1 MLKPIQKPLAKI
13 LSYLFALTYQWSDW
27 RHGNVCSIHKKGPVA
42 EASSFRPI
50 SLTSTFRK
58 LYESCLLPLVLD
70 VSPAIDV
77 AQNGF
82 RSARSAL
89 DSALSFQDLMK
100 DYQRRHYHWPTL
112 CFLDIKSAYDV
123 VDRRVIWQ
131 SMLSTNAPLPIVSLL
146 SNLFDDVSISV
157 LNQNCVSEELSPHK
171 NNNPVHSFPISL
183 SLWNANGLRQ
193 SVVHDVLSHVLS
205 THVLLV
211 TETWLLFGSFPS
223 DWSQSYLYGTKVPD
237 AFGRGSGGMT
247 AFVSPSCPFTVSQL
261 PSYNP
266 HTLSLKVGYLTVHCV
281 YLPPPLSSYMVL
293 SILRSLPLHC
303 DTTVCGDFDA
313 RFGSLLGDTRANAWG
328 NALLPW
334 LGPQ

>member
-1 MLKPIQKPLAKI
+1 MSKIKLIKARRQRTSGYQHVDGAQAGADTMRAHLATIYAGRNLPALRPPCLLPVPPAASTPVAFNEYRFADGTFSTLNPSAPAFAPRAEPSVFDAARVPSASVDNAAFDAVISIDSIIENIKQLPNKKAPGRDSIRGEMLKPIQKPLARI
-13 LSYLFALTYQWSDW
+13 LSYLFALTYQWSYTPSDW
-27 RHGNVCSIHKKGPVA
+27 RHGNVCSIHKKGPVT

-89 DSALSFQDLMK
+89 DSALSLQDLMK

-131 SMLSTNAPLPIVSLL
+131 SMLSANAPPPLVSLL

-157 LNQNCVSEELSPHK
+157 LNQNCVSEELS
-171 NNNPVHSFPISL
+171 L
-183 SLWNANGLRQ
+183 
-193 SVVHDVLSHVLS
+193 
-205 THVLLV
+205 
-211 TETWLLFGSFPS
+211 
-223 DWSQSYLYGTKVPD
+223 GT
-237 AFGRGSGGMT
+237 
-247 AFVSPSCPFTVSQL
+247 
-261 PSYNP
+261 
-266 HTLSLKVGYLTVHCV
+266 
-281 YLPPPLSSYMVL
+281 
-293 SILRSLPLHC
+293 
-303 DTTVCGDFDA
+303 
-313 RFGSLLGDTRANAWG
+313 
-328 NALLPW
+328 
-334 LGPQ
+334 